1 MGSYF
6 RDFYAPKATQQPTI
20 GDTKFSVIRQDH
32 MGWLNCDG
40 RLVSTED
47 YPLLFRVIEYS
58 FGGNNSNLF
67 RLPDMR
73 SAVPGAIGP
82 GSNYNFS
89 SNVSTY
95 TLGNAVGEETHTLI
109 RAEMPEHT
117 HGSNVATGNDNGNG
131 YTTTN
136 GDHFHTGTTSNDGG
150 HIHTYTDA
158 YFAENAGGGGGVFG
172 TNADTDNDNDF
183 RYRTAAG
190 GSTTNPADAQL
201 STSSNT
207 GHTHQFTTSNAGD
220 HFHQIFNTGG
230 SQPHN
235 NMQPTVFIGNMF
247 IYSGKIHG
255 TTSKW
260 RYELDTNIL

>member
-40 RLVSTED
+40 RVVPTET
-47 YPLLFRVIEYS
+47 YPLLFRVIGYS
-58 FGGNNSNLF
+58 FDPSLSNDLF

-73 SAVPGAIGP
+73 SAIPGAIGP
-82 GSNYNFS
+82 GSNFNFS

-109 RAEMPEHT
+109 INEMPAHT
-117 HGSNVATGNDNGNG
+117 HGSNVATGNNNGNG
-131 YTTTN
+131 FTTLN
-136 GDHFHTGTTSNDGG
+136 GQHDHGGQTSGLIGGSNIVNGTENVNNNLPQN
-150 HIHTYTDA
+150 A
-158 YFAENAGGGGGVFG
+158 VVNAGEG
-172 TNADTDNDNDF
+172 THN
-183 RYRTAAG
+183 
-190 GSTTNPADAQL
+190 
-201 STSSNT
+201 
-207 GHTHQFTTSNAGD
+207 HTISPDGNHT
-220 HFHQIFNTGG
+220 HQIFNTGG

>member
-58 FGGNNSNLF
+58 FGGSSNLF

-82 GSNYNFS
+82 GSNYNVGITM
-89 SNVSTY
+89 SNVSPRA
-95 TLGNAVGEETHTLI
+95 LGAAVGEETHLLTI
-109 RAEMPEHT
+109 AEMPRHTHGPADVTGSNNGTGYTTSNGEHT
-117 HGSNVATGNDNGNG
+117 HITNATGGQGNLGLVTANGTGTGTVFDNTVGELTLTG
-131 YTTTN
+131 VPYTLTVNSN
-136 GDHFHTGTTSNDGG
+136 GDHN
-150 HIHTYTDA
+150 
-158 YFAENAGGGGGVFG
+158 
-172 TNADTDNDNDF
+172 
-183 RYRTAAG
+183 
-190 GSTTNPADAQL
+190 
-201 STSSNT
+201 
-207 GHTHQFTTSNAGD
+207 
-220 HFHQIFNTGG
+220 HQIGNTGG
-230 SQPHN
+230 DSNHN

-255 TTSKW
+255 ATSKW